1 MKKYANFEN
10 HLINGL
16 FDPIHNTAIYSTLFR
31 PYKRIL
37 KAVLIGMISTMVT
50 LLENLLKY
58 KYKYLLGCLSL
69 SLFLLMA
76 TISIRAEN
84 AINVSN
90 EGSEN
95 PYSIVVVK
103 DYFEVLG
110 VFLDIGVILL
120 LWKTV
125 KDFAELAKV
134 SKLQTEVR
142 FRPWVGP
149 NGGIELLREDDDKKQ
164 YSITMKNFGEV
175 PASNVIVSC
184 TITDSMPD
192 KLSILNDNTKAD
204 NKNQFQLGP
213 LLPGMEKRYWVFIE
227 NERFRKAMDGTSN
240 IFIFIYFMYLFS
252 GGKSGYGMI
261 SQLDNKTN
269 KFIHKEMWID

>member
-1 MKKYANFEN
+1 
-10 HLINGL
+10 LS
-16 FDPIHNTAIYSTLFR
+16 AI
-31 PYKRIL
+31 YKRIL
-37 KAVLIGMISTMVT
+37 KAILIAMILKMITVLG
-50 LLENLLKY
+50 NLVKFR
-58 KYKYLLGCLSL
+58 YKYLIGCLLL
-69 SLFLLMA
+69 SAFLLA
-76 TISIRAEN
+76 TTISIRAETVIN
-84 AINVSN
+84 APA
-90 EGSEN
+90 EMSEN
-95 PYSIVVVK
+95 PYSIVVIK
-103 DYFEVLG
+103 DYFEVVG

-149 NGGIELLREDDDKKQ
+149 NGGYELLSEDDKNKQ

-192 KLSILNDNTKAD
+192 KLSLLNDNTKTYS
-204 NKNQFQLGP
+204 KNQFKLGP
-213 LLPGMEKRYWVFIE
+213 LLPGMEKRYWIFIE
-227 NERFRKAMDGTSN
+227 NERHKKAIEGTSN
-240 IFIFIYFMYLFS
+240 IYIFIYFLYLFS

-269 KFIHKEMWID
+269 NFVHKEMWID

>member
-1 MKKYANFEN
+1 M
-10 HLINGL
+10 
-16 FDPIHNTAIYSTLFR
+16 
-31 PYKRIL
+31 IL
-37 KAVLIGMISTMVT
+37 KMIT
-50 LLENLLKY
+50 LLEKLLKY
-58 KYKYLLGCLSL
+58 KYLIGCFFLS
-69 SLFLLMA
+69 SFLLVGS
-76 TISIRAEN
+76 ISIWAEN
-84 AINVSN
+84 ATDASSEN
-90 EGSEN
+90 SEN
-95 PYSIVVVK
+95 PYSIVVIK

-110 VFLDIGVILL
+110 VFLDIGIILL

-149 NGGIELLREDDDKKQ
+149 NGGFELLREDSQKKQ

-175 PASNVIVSC
+175 PASNVIVTC

-192 KLSILNDNTKAD
+192 KLSILNLNNYTES
-204 NKNQFQLGP
+204 KNHFQIGP

-227 NERFRKAMDGTSN
+227 NEKYRSVMEGTSD

-261 SQLDNKTN
+261 SQLDSKTN
-269 KFIHKEMWID
+269 NFVHKEMWID

>member
-1 MKKYANFEN
+1 MTEFLEKLFKSKY
-10 HLINGL
+10 
-16 FDPIHNTAIYSTLFR
+16 
-31 PYKRIL
+31 
-37 KAVLIGMISTMVT
+37 LIGC
-50 LLENLLKY
+50 LLV
-58 KYKYLLGCLSL
+58 S
-69 SLFLLMA
+69 SFLLSA

-84 AINVSN
+84 ATDASN
-90 EGSEN
+90 ENKEN
-95 PYSIVVVK
+95 PYSILVIK
-103 DYFEVLG
+103 DYFEIAG
-110 VFLDIGVILL
+110 VFLDVGVILL

-149 NGGIELLREDDDKKQ
+149 NGGIELLREDGQKKQ

-175 PASNVIVSC
+175 PASNVIVTC

-192 KLSILNDNTKAD
+192 KLSFMNHNDKSES
-204 NKNQFQLGP
+204 KNQFQIGP
-213 LLPGMEKRYWVFIE
+213 LLPGMEKKYWVFIE
-227 NERFRKAMDGTSN
+227 NERYIKAMEGTSN
-240 IFIFIYFMYLFS
+240 IFIFIYFLYLFS

-269 KFIHKEMWID
+269 NFVHKEMWID

>member
-1 MKKYANFEN
+1 
-10 HLINGL
+10 
-16 FDPIHNTAIYSTLFR
+16 
-31 PYKRIL
+31 
-37 KAVLIGMISTMVT
+37 VT
-50 LLENLLKY
+50 
-58 KYKYLLGCLSL
+58 
-69 SLFLLMA
+69 

-84 AINVSN
+84 ATNASN
-90 EGSEN
+90 ENNEN
-95 PYSIVVVK
+95 PYSIVVIK
-103 DYFEVLG
+103 DYFEIAG
-110 VFLDIGVILL
+110 VFLDIGIILL

-149 NGGIELLREDDDKKQ
+149 NGGFELLREDDKKKQ

-175 PASNVIVSC
+175 PASNVIVTC

-192 KLSILNDNTKAD
+192 KLSFLNLNNSSE

-213 LLPGMEKRYWVFIE
+213 LLPGIEKRYWVFID
-227 NERFRKAMDGTSN
+227 NEKYRNAIEGTSN
-240 IFIFIYFMYLFS
+240 IFIFIYFLYLFS

-261 SQLDNKTN
+261 SQLDTKTN
-269 KFIHKEMWID
+269 NFVHKEMWID

>member
-1 MKKYANFEN
+1 MIEFLEKLFKSKY
-10 HLINGL
+10 
-16 FDPIHNTAIYSTLFR
+16 
-31 PYKRIL
+31 
-37 KAVLIGMISTMVT
+37 LIG
-50 LLENLLKY
+50 
-58 KYKYLLGCLSL
+58 CLIVS
-69 SLFLLMA
+69 SFLLSA

-84 AINVSN
+84 ATDASN
-90 EGSEN
+90 QNKEN
-95 PYSIVVVK
+95 PYSILVIK
-103 DYFEVLG
+103 DYFEIAGL
-110 VFLDIGVILL
+110 FLDVGVILL

-149 NGGIELLREDDDKKQ
+149 NGGIELLREDGQKKQ

-175 PASNVIVSC
+175 PASNVIVTC

-192 KLSILNDNTKAD
+192 KLSFMNHNDKSES
-204 NKNQFQLGP
+204 KNQFQMGP
-213 LLPGMEKRYWVFIE
+213 LLPGMEKKYWVFIE
-227 NERFRKAMDGTSN
+227 NERYIKAMEGTSN
-240 IFIFIYFMYLFS
+240 IFIFIYFLYLFS

-269 KFIHKEMWID
+269 NFVHKEMWID